1 MGVLYFYS
9 YKVNKMNKV
18 LKNVNVSYKVKI
30 LQSLFIEK
38 LYFVHYSIKSS
49 PFIRIILLRHT
60 SKSAFFLK
68 TANPTYVQAFT
79 YLSKI
84 RSISFVYGI
93 EFSFAI
99 LFANTN
105 TSSACFRHRLQSSQS
120 LMFSATSGGS
130 STSTGTSPPVMCWR
144 LSSISAPSPR
154 VCPLFCGIF
163 TGKTKDH

>member
-68 TANPTYVQAFT
+68 TANPTYV
-79 YLSKI
+79 
-84 RSISFVYGI
+84 
-93 EFSFAI
+93 
-99 LFANTN
+99 
-105 TSSACFRHRLQSSQS
+105 
-120 LMFSATSGGS
+120 
-130 STSTGTSPPVMCWR
+130 
-144 LSSISAPSPR
+144 
-154 VCPLFCGIF
+154 
-163 TGKTKDH
+163 